1 MIVAK
6 NSNITLSCGTEQSKF
21 NSNQIQ
27 WKKVDNWIS
36 NAKKVTLILHHFS
49 IRLFYFLIKNRTNPR
64 N

>member
-36 NAKKVTLILHHFS
+36 NAKKVSLLLHHFS
-49 IRLFYFLIKNRTNPR
+49 IRLFYF
-64 N
+64 

>member
-21 NSNQIQ
+21 NSNQIR

-36 NAKKVTLILHHFS
+36 NAKKVSFLFLHFR
-49 IRLFYFLIKNRTNPR
+49 IRLSFFKLKTAQKPR